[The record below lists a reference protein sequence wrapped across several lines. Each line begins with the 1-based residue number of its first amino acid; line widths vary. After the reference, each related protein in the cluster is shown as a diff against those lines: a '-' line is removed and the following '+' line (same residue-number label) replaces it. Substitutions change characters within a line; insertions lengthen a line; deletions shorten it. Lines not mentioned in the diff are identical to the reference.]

1 MKRYTG
7 SFFIALSIYALVG
20 IFIFY
25 TFKNENLIFKEMEK
39 PKTISLNQ
47 VELKPRKIIEEKKVV
62 EKEEIKEEI
71 IEEKVEIPPKKV
83 IKEIKKEKPIINK
96 KPIQKEQKKEVV
108 KKTPKKI
115 KKEPVKKAEPKNELK
130 EEAIEK
136 VVETTTPQIEAPIQK
151 KDEKKEYLEKNL
163 ILIRK
168 LITDNIV
175 YPRRAKK
182 LNIQGI
188 VTVKFKITK
197 EGKVEDI
204 IVLDGHN
211 FLQKAAIEAIEEASK
226 SFPKSQNSIEI
237 RIPIEFK
244 LI

>member
-136 VVETTTPQIEAPIQK
+136 VVETTTP
-151 KDEKKEYLEKNL
+151 
-163 ILIRK
+163 
-168 LITDNIV
+168 
-175 YPRRAKK
+175 
-182 LNIQGI
+182 
-188 VTVKFKITK
+188 
-197 EGKVEDI
+197 
-204 IVLDGHN
+204 
-211 FLQKAAIEAIEEASK
+211 
-226 SFPKSQNSIEI
+226 
-237 RIPIEFK
+237 
-244 LI
+244 